1 MDDTV
6 IRGKKHYLM
15 QRDVRELETGKE
27 KWSKKI
33 KRLDERKLLWGAE
46 EMREGE
52 KVGLPRSEEADR

>member
-6 IRGKKHYLM
+6 IRGKKSYLM
-15 QRDVRELETGKE
+15 PRDVRELETGKE

-46 EMREGE
+46 EMRERE
-52 KVGLPRSEEADR
+52 RESRPRSEEADR